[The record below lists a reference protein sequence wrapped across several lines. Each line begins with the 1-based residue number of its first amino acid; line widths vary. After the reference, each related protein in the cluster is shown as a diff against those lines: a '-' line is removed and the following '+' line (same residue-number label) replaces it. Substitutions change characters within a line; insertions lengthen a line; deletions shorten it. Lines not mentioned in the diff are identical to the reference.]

1 MVIKIVALLGIW
13 ASIFL
18 SGCGLVGYPGQA
30 GMATNGYSKIDME
43 FLDASGLWT
52 YEVSYD
58 NREGGAGVTAI
69 ISRLYP
75 GALTYTSN
83 SRSGPDGTHYRHKEP
98 YQGSTVQMIYMPATG
113 QMIVPPDSQVMIL
126 LEQDVSNDEV
136 DLNNI
141 AETNLFDPPAPEVLN
156 PMGNLW
162 QYLRFSTLKLG
173 EFIQGK
179 LHYQVKALHFNNQ
192 KLTFDA
198 HISIS
203 TNRIQNAIQGN
214 LSLDIKKRLVEFLD
228 TNFPQGFEG
237 ELGVEL
243 VSTDTLRFPVRLKT
257 LQSFVASGGKITV
270 DQSGTEI
277 NEALQRVY
285 R

>member
-98 YQGSTVQMIYMPATG
+98 YQGSTVQRRRSGSRLRIICGGGGGCAVRHQGERHGGVRGRCTGRARLARGDNGRFANGHAT
-113 QMIVPPDSQVMIL
+113 
-126 LEQDVSNDEV
+126 
-136 DLNNI
+136 
-141 AETNLFDPPAPEVLN
+141 
-156 PMGNLW
+156 
-162 QYLRFSTLKLG
+162 RG
-173 EFIQGK
+173 EG
-179 LHYQVKALHFNNQ
+179 
-192 KLTFDA
+192 
-198 HISIS
+198 
-203 TNRIQNAIQGN
+203 G
-214 LSLDIKKRLVEFLD
+214 
-228 TNFPQGFEG
+228 GG
-237 ELGVEL
+237 G
-243 VSTDTLRFPVRLKT
+243 
-257 LQSFVASGGKITV
+257 SGGV
-270 DQSGTEI
+270 DDRRNGCGFASDG
-277 NEALQRVY
+277 
-285 R
+285 